1 VEFEVCPDGVSV
13 KFEVCP
19 DEVSV
24 ENLRFVQMRFLW
36 NLVTRKFGLNRFH
49 CRIKCENLKDRQ
61 KTTDTK

>member
-36 NLVTRKFGLNRFH
+36 NLRLSR
-49 CRIKCENLKDRQ
+49 
-61 KTTDTK
+61 

>member
-1 VEFEVCPDGVSV
+1 MEFEVCPDGVSV

-36 NLVTRKFGLNRFH
+36 NLRLSR
-49 CRIKCENLKDRQ
+49 
-61 KTTDTK
+61 

>member
-24 ENLRFVQMRFLW
+24 EFEFCPDEVSVENLRFVQMRFLW
-36 NLVTRKFGLNRFH
+36 SLRLSR
-49 CRIKCENLKDRQ
+49 
-61 KTTDTK
+61 